1 MVLLKTSSPR
11 ITLCR
16 RTVSEA
22 WEEKGWMQVSAVRG
36 PGDVFKGVQVMGNKD
51 CDRGQPPI
59 AATKIPIL
67 AWLAGIILALGLL
80 QGCRDAEPP
89 AKSSS
94 PTLAKELVF
103 SALAEDMPQWVLD
116 AFTREFGV
124 KIRYL
129 PFQSPEEA
137 DENIRSGQR
146 CDVVLI
152 ENQLVPSLINDGLL
166 AEIDFAHVSN
176 FKYISANFR
185 DLALDP
191 GNRHSVP
198 GSYGTTGLVVRTDL
212 VGTGL
217 NRWADLWKPQ
227 YAGKIGLRAQPREI
241 IGMTLTSLGYAF
253 ASENPRELAE
263 VRQRLLELKP
273 AVVLLDIEAD
283 DAVRKLLNGEIAILH
298 GYAED
303 FQEAHAG
310 NPAVSYILPK
320 EGTALWG
327 ESYAIVAGSP
337 EKYTAELLI
346 NFLLRPEITARI
358 IEEKKYAHPNDAAL
372 PLVKPEIRNDPVIF
386 PPNQDL
392 ENGAIILPL
401 SPAGKKLYADI
412 WARFLAGTP

>member
-1 MVLLKTSSPR
+1 
-11 ITLCR
+11 
-16 RTVSEA
+16 
-22 WEEKGWMQVSAVRG
+22 
-36 PGDVFKGVQVMGNKD
+36 
-51 CDRGQPPI
+51 
-59 AATKIPIL
+59 
-67 AWLAGIILALGLL
+67 
-80 QGCRDAEPP
+80 
-89 AKSSS
+89 
-94 PTLAKELVF
+94 
-103 SALAEDMPQWVLD
+103 MPQSILD
-116 AFTREFGV
+116 AFTEEFGV

-137 DENIRSGQR
+137 DEIIRSGQR

-152 ENQLVPSLINDGLL
+152 ENQLIPPLVDDGLL
-166 AEIDFAHVSN
+166 AAIDFAYVPN

-191 GNRHSVP
+191 GNRHSIP

-253 ASENPRELAE
+253 ASENPQELAA
-263 VRQRLLELKP
+263 VLQRLLELKP
-273 AVVLLDIEAD
+273 AIVLLDIEAD
-283 DAVRKLLNGEIAILH
+283 NAVHKLLSGEIAILH

-310 NPAVSYILPK
+310 NPAVAYVLPK

-327 ESYAIVAGSP
+327 ESYAILAGSS
-337 EKYTAELLI
+337 EKYTAQLLI

-372 PLVKPEIRNDPVIF
+372 PLIKPEIRNDPVIF
-386 PPNQDL
+386 PPNRDL
-392 ENGAIILPL
+392 ANGAIILPL
-401 SPAGKKLYADI
+401 SPEGKKRYAAL
-412 WARFLAGTP
+412 WTQFLTAHP